1 MQNGFVWGNQIIPI
15 LDNQFL
21 PVFRTAAIPSDILTP
36 KAHRRVEKMRVGN
49 NPGIESDFECVVGGH
64 PLIVFGDFRFSP
76 DR

>member
-1 MQNGFVWGNQIIPI
+1 VQDGFVWGNQIIPI

-49 NPGIESDFECVVGGH
+49 NPVSRVISSVLLVTI
-64 PLIVFGDFRFSP
+64 L
-76 DR
+76 